1 MSLETSPVVSDE
13 QLLRLSREGDR
24 EAFRPWLLRI
34 VVNQTH
40 NTTRARSRARNLADR
55 AASWHNDILDDEPA
69 MNALTD
75 ERRKE
80 LIAALGALRAQDR
93 EVLARAC
100 RVDVGEGR
108 VPAHRADRVDRVE
121 DGGVARCLGEGGVPG
136 RQLLNLLHLSAA
148 SPPTAFNLPPGTVK
162 SRAARGLARLRH
174 ILADQRVEVG
184 AGDD

>member
-1 MSLETSPVVSDE
+1 VTAGERDLFRVLVARYSAVAQRTAILCGAGSDADDVVQEAFVSAYTA
-13 QLLRLSREGDR
+13 LSRFRTR
-24 EAFRPWLLRI
+24 EAFRPWLLRM

-69 MNALTD
+69 TNALTG

-80 LIAALGALRAQDR
+80 LIAALDVLRAQDR
-93 EVLARAC
+93 EVLALRYLLDLTEA
-100 RVDVGEGR
+100 ET
-108 VPAHRADRVDRVE
+108 ATA
-121 DGGVARCLGEGGVPG
+121 
-136 RQLLNLLHLSAA
+136 LNL
-148 SPPTAFNLPPGTVK
+148 PKGTVK
-162 SRAARGLARLRH
+162 SRAARGLARLRR

>member
-1 MSLETSPVVSDE
+1 VIARVTAGERDLFRVLVARYSAVAQRTAILCGAGSDADDVVQEAFVSAYTA
-13 QLLRLSREGDR
+13 LSRFRTR
-24 EAFRPWLLRI
+24 EAFRPWLLRM

-69 MNALTD
+69 TNALTG

-80 LIAALGALRAQDR
+80 LIAALDVLRAQDR
-93 EVLARAC
+93 EVLALRYLLDLTEA
-100 RVDVGEGR
+100 ET
-108 VPAHRADRVDRVE
+108 ATA
-121 DGGVARCLGEGGVPG
+121 
-136 RQLLNLLHLSAA
+136 LNL
-148 SPPTAFNLPPGTVK
+148 PKGTVK
-162 SRAARGLARLRH
+162 SRAARGLARLRR